1 MKETIVIME
10 FSMWHLERRPIS
22 HGKMSA
28 MIRDKVEHC
37 CRRSPVKDVIG
48 IAESLD
54 SGGSSADLSGG
65 LQ

>member
-1 MKETIVIME
+1 MVFKE
-10 FSMWHLERRPIS
+10 FSMWQLERCPIS
-22 HGKMSA
+22 HGKMTA